1 LIVAIVT
8 IPLVFLIIC
17 FCRKTK
23 SVSDSAEAKK
33 RMRISA
39 AVEDVDWGLEA
50 ADQKSSA
57 RKGKNNNDLVVP
69 FEHIQP
75 ELSNISMAD
84 DVKNS

>member
-1 LIVAIVT
+1 
-8 IPLVFLIIC
+8 
-17 FCRKTK
+17 
-23 SVSDSAEAKK
+23 
-33 RMRISA
+33 MRISA
-39 AVEDVDWGLEA
+39 AVEDVDRGLEA